1 MIDGTSRAI
10 ASASSTVSEVVPC
23 EPVRTPLGARE
34 PASIQTKLS
43 PRLCSA
49 SSARFD
55 PARPIATTQTTA
67 PMPIMIEIA
76 ASTLRS
82 LLRASERSACTQKS
96 ENDMLS
102 L

>member
-1 MIDGTSRAI
+1 LIDGRSRAI

-23 EPVRTPLGARE
+23 
-34 PASIQTKLS
+34 
-43 PRLCSA
+43 
-49 SSARFD
+49 
-55 PARPIATTQTTA
+55 A